1 MDIDNVPSDE
11 RFLYEYLFAYRL
23 SIEDTVFDEYII
35 IQRIKIILAR
45 DFGYRNNQ
53 QINNTI
59 YNFYRYYNIDIP
71 LDVIS
76 NINNCS
82 CNNIHCNLPSNLQNN
97 FNIHSHSNNNLHSNL
112 HSSNLQ
118 SDLSNNMQS
127 DLSNNLQ
134 SSMQNSLQ
142 SDLSNNLQNSLQSSM
157 QGSFQSSFQSDI
169 SNNLQNSLQS
179 SLNSDISNNLQS
191 SIQSSMLQ
199 NNNIQIT
206 DLNDIFNNFLQ
217 SNNDLQNN
225 NLQNNN
231 VQSSENKSEDNI
243 ESKNNNID
251 HNPFRSIVSSNYN
264 IFFNNNDNIFQFRST
279 RRISN
284 RYNPIRPPLFS
295 SNNNVDILSAEIFN
309 FLDEFINNSNS
320 DISGNLPPM
329 EDVVVTAGESI
340 NKLITSTLEN
350 DTEDACVICMS
361 NMCKDESVSKL
372 PCTHIFHDEC
382 IRNYLV
388 NFNKECPICR
398 KDVREI

>member
-112 HSSNLQ
+112 Q

-142 SDLSNNLQNSLQSSM
+142 SDLSNNLQSS
-157 QGSFQSSFQSDI
+157 I
-169 SNNLQNSLQS
+169 QS

-191 SIQSSMLQ
+191 SIQSSNLQ

-217 SNNDLQNN
+217 SNNDLQNSNLQNN